1 MFWILSPRLITLQVL
16 LQVVTALPLKRRMKI
31 ATALH
36 GTFICRIRDNDEGC
50 ICCIVMMMM

>member
-1 MFWILSPRLITLQVL
+1 MFWMLSPRLTIQVL

-36 GTFICRIRDNDEGC
+36 GTFICRIMDDDEGC
-50 ICCIVMMMM
+50 VCCIVMMMM